1 MKNTNKVK
9 DLTGMKFGRLTVLKI
24 DEGRSGRKTFWI
36 CQCDCGNIKS
46 VRSDSLQS
54 GRIKSCGCLKRKTDA
69 ENLAKAHKH
78 KMSKTPL
85 YNVWQN
91 MKSRC
96 YNENDTRFADW
107 GGRGICVCDEWRHDF
122 MAFYDWAVT
131 HGYSDGL
138 TIDRIDNDGNYCPE
152 NCRWATMKEQEN
164 NRSNSRLFTMNGK
177 TQTLALWCDEYGQSY
192 KTIYKRIFVLGW
204 DFEKAITS
212 PIDTSKRNNL
222 TTTKEISRG

>member
-1 MKNTNKVK
+1 MKNINKVK

-54 GRIKSCGCLKRKTDA
+54 GGIKSCGCLKRKTDA
-69 ENLAKAHKH
+69 ENMAKAHKH
-78 KMSKTPL
+78 KLSKTPL

-131 HGYSDGL
+131 HGYSEGL

-152 NCRWATMKEQEN
+152 NCRWATQEQQSRN
-164 NRSNSRLFTMNGK
+164 RRSNINITIGNSTRTLLEWCEIFDLNYPAVNARYRRNGDCSLEGLFNSG
-177 TQTLALWCDEYGQSY
+177 Y
-192 KTIYKRIFVLGW
+192 R
-204 DFEKAITS
+204 
-212 PIDTSKRNNL
+212 
-222 TTTKEISRG
+222 